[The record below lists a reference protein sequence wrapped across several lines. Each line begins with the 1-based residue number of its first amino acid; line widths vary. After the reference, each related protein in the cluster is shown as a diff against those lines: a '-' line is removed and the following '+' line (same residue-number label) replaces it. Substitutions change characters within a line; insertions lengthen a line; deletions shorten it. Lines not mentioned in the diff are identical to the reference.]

1 MTEAVRVESGKRFGR
16 RPRRTR
22 PEAEPAAPSSPPAP
36 PAPEAGPPRRRGDWL
51 RLYGWLAA
59 IMAAV
64 LVGGYIL
71 FAAGPPTEAE
81 LREQARLTGK
91 KKLLIGVKDDTPGI
105 ALRDKSGAFSG
116 FDIDIA
122 YMIAGELGFR
132 PDQVEFLSIETEDR
146 ARRQATDA
154 DGNFVTVDLVV
165 ATFSITA
172 KRLQDPSVGLSSP
185 YLYTEQSVVTR
196 ADHARVTSL
205 GQLAGEKVCTL
216 GTSTSEGPLAESGA
230 RVTAENKISACFE
243 GLEAHLYDAVSTDA
257 AIMAGFVA
265 KSGGTL
271 THHDIGLETT
281 EMWAVN
287 TGTNTALRTLVE
299 LALYRSYADPQNRMW
314 EEAYDRHI
322 RPMLA
327 ANPGVNV
334 AQSTQ
339 PCLRSPQVRR
349 WPWER
354 ALSADGC

>member
-1 MTEAVRVESGKRFGR
+1 MELGKRLG
-16 RPRRTR
+16 RPRRVR
-22 PEAEPAAPSSPPAP
+22 PGTEPAAPRFEPTPEPSTPQTASPPP
-36 PAPEAGPPRRRGDWL
+36 RRGDWL

-59 IMAAV
+59 ILAAI
-64 LVGGYIL
+64 LVGVWIL

-105 ALRDKSGAFSG
+105 AFRDETGAFSG

-132 PDQVEFLSIETEDR
+132 PEQVEFLAIETEDR

-154 DGNFVTVDLVV
+154 DGNFVTVDMVV
-165 ATFSITA
+165 ATFSITPE
-172 KRLQDPSVGLSSP
+172 RRQDPSVGFSSP

-196 ADHARVTSL
+196 ADHPRVSSL
-205 GQLAGEKVCTL
+205 GQLRGEKVCTL
-216 GTSTSEGPLAESGA
+216 GTSTSEGPLVDSGA
-230 RVTAENKISACFE
+230 EVTAENKISACFE
-243 GLEAHLYDAVSTDA
+243 GLANHLYDAVSTDA

-265 KSGGTL
+265 RSGGKFK
-271 THHDIGLETT
+271 HHDIGLEKT

-287 TGTNTALRTLVE
+287 TGTNTALRTLVD
-299 LALYRSYADPQNRMW
+299 LALYRSFADPRNTKW

-322 RPMLA
+322 RPLFA

-339 PCLRSPQVRR
+339 PCVKAPQVRR

-354 ALSADGC
+354 DLSDDGC